1 MTEGRRTPAITGAYV
16 WFGDVFGFG
25 LVSGDGGTGLTWEK
39 RDVTVSQGE
48 TDVTSDETGPTIVS
62 VRYQTELLTK
72 RRAVD
77 FCRVATA
84 LCRAA

>member
-1 MTEGRRTPAITGAYV
+1 MARPPCSV
-16 WFGDVFGFG
+16 VDMN
-25 LVSGDGGTGLTWEK
+25 
-39 RDVTVSQGE
+39 
-48 TDVTSDETGPTIVS
+48 PT
-62 VRYQTELLTK
+62 TELLTK

>member
-1 MTEGRRTPAITGAYV
+1 MISA
-16 WFGDVFGFG
+16 GFRG
-25 LVSGDGGTGLTWEK
+25 VSGFSSIELTCGESA
-39 RDVTVSQGE
+39 VTVSQGE
-48 TDVTSDETGPTIVS
+48 TDVTSDGTRPTIVF